1 MKKHIVC
8 FGDSNT
14 HGYCAMN
21 DGRFDE
27 NERWTCFLQKNLGED
42 YLVLEEGLSGRTTCF
57 NDPLFEGLS
66 GLDYIYPCLMSH
78 EPVDLLVIM
87 LGTNDTKERF
97 GASTACIGLGLKR
110 LVQKAVSVTD
120 CWRDKKPQ
128 ILVVTPQNI
137 GDEYEHSAVRTTM
150 GAGCAEKSRGLGE
163 QYKAVAELT
172 GCHYL
177 DANEVISASPNH
189 IDFMHL
195 TAEGH
200 RQLADALTAKI
211 KEII

>member
-1 MKKHIVC
+1 M
-8 FGDSNT
+8 
-14 HGYCAMN
+14 A
-21 DGRFDE
+21 R
-27 NERWTCFLQKNLGED
+27 LQ
-42 YLVLEEGLSGRTTCF
+42 
-57 NDPLFEGLS
+57 P
-66 GLDYIYPCLMSH
+66 
-78 EPVDLLVIM
+78 
-87 LGTNDTKERF
+87 
-97 GASTACIGLGLKR
+97 ASAL
-110 LVQKAVSVTD
+110 TD

>member
-1 MKKHIVC
+1 
-8 FGDSNT
+8 
-14 HGYCAMN
+14 
-21 DGRFDE
+21 
-27 NERWTCFLQKNLGED
+27 
-42 YLVLEEGLSGRTTCF
+42 
-57 NDPLFEGLS
+57 
-66 GLDYIYPCLMSH
+66 MSH

-97 GASTACIGLGLKR
+97 GASAACIGLGLKR
-110 LVQKAVSVTD
+110 LVQKAISVTD

-177 DANEVISASPNH
+177 DANEVVSASPNH
-189 IDFMHL
+189 IDFMPQKATDSL
-195 TAEGH
+195 QMPSLRKSKKSSEKQY
-200 RQLADALTAKI
+200 RKNKI
-211 KEII
+211 TYSKREIPAPKIVPGFPIIMTLFAVRK